1 MTLREKLI
9 ELRTE
14 AGLTQEDLAEKL
26 MISTSSIKKYEN
38 EKKPRTPEI
47 NILKN
52 YTKYFK
58 VSMDYLTDD
67 NIESK
72 TSENIKINEITKLSD
87 KAIYNLKNHNHKAID
102 LLIESEQLSKFNNLL
117 DLYFKFSNLINNA
130 EQVKIKDEST
140 IDEWAH
146 NINEIMKIYDS
157 YRQQNSLITTYT
169 ITIEN
174 IEGFYLHVL
183 EDDTDIVLL
192 DDLKEELSDIYITFV
207 KAIKIVKL
215 ELIEEFYKFLNNTSI
230 S

>member
-9 ELRTE
+9 ELRTN
-14 AGLTQEDLAEKL
+14 AKLRQEDLAKKL
-26 MISTSSIKKYEN
+26 NISTSSIKKYEN
-38 EKKPRTPEI
+38 EKKPRTPSTQF
-47 NILKN
+47 LKI
-52 YTKYFK
+52 YADYFK
-58 VSMDYLTDD
+58 VSIDYLTDD
-67 NIESK
+67 NIKNE

-87 KAIYNLKNHNHKAID
+87 KAIYNLKNYNHKAID
-102 LLIESEQLSKFNNLL
+102 LIIESSQFSTFNDLL

-140 IDEWAH
+140 IDELAH

-183 EDDTDIVLL
+183 EGDTDIVLL

-215 ELIEEFYKFLNNTSI
+215 ELIEEFYKFLNNPSI

>member
-38 EKKPRTPEI
+38 EKNPRTPEI